1 VCTLSEKEKIEAL
14 EKKLYK
20 VYLIKDN
27 IVVSSY
33 FGNFVLLVL
42 NSNFEIINKFWG
54 EKEKIIKC
62 FNYLI
67 KKNKLNPAILN
78 RKRKINFKPFK
89 MDLDCRNSWFDF

>member
-1 VCTLSEKEKIEAL
+1 MCTLSEKEKIEAL

-20 VYLIKDN
+20 VYLIKEN

-54 EKEKIIKC
+54 EKEKVIKC

-67 KKNKLNPAILN
+67 KKDKLNPMILCN
-78 RKRKINFKPFK
+78 RKKKKIKPFK